1 MLTTHLV
8 AFSFIGGASTY
19 VVPNPGNFA
28 GYHSLGP
35 YAHLTGFSPVDA
47 PVVEDERNRGGWIDP
62 AVLRKLRKQAQD
74 DRRRPYDAKKRKERE
89 RVAELS
95 ALYDQ
100 VTGTEIAEEVADI
113 IRPVAKTE
121 ALIPQ
126 AAQIDMT
133 ALVRNADM
141 LRQLER
147 IITEY
152 AEQQEDEELLLLALI
167 H

>member
-1 MLTTHLV
+1 MLTTHLAV
-8 AFSFIGGASTY
+8 LSFLNGASTY

-28 GYHSLGP
+28 GFHTLGP

-47 PVVEDERNRGGWIDP
+47 PVSEERNRGGWIDP
-62 AVLRKLRKQAQD
+62 AVLRKLRKQAQE

-95 ALYDQ
+95 ALYDSI
-100 VTGTEIAEEVADI
+100 TGTEIAGKVADI

-126 AAQIDMT
+126 AAQIDMN
-133 ALVRNADM
+133 ALARNADM

-147 IITEY
+147 IVTEY

>member
-8 AFSFIGGASTY
+8 VQSFFNGASTY

-28 GYHSLGP
+28 GYHTLGP
-35 YAHLTGFSPVDA
+35 YAHLDGFTTSDVE
-47 PVVEDERNRGGWIDP
+47 VVEERNRGGWIDP
-62 AVLRKLRKQAQD
+62 AVLRKLRKQAEGD
-74 DRRRPYDAKKRKERE
+74 KRKPYDAKKRKERE

-95 ALYDQ
+95 VLYDEI
-100 VTGTEIAEEVADI
+100 TGTEIAEQVADI

-121 ALIPQ
+121 AAIPEVRQ
-126 AAQIDMT
+126 LDMS
-133 ALVRNADM
+133 ALVRDAAM

-147 IITEY
+147 IVTEY
-152 AEQQEDEELLLLALI
+152 AEEQEDEELMLLALV